1 MLKALVLLASGVVGF
16 VVAFSFTASDEIG
29 AEVADRLDKDFVEQC
44 VARAQFPPELKPR
57 ARSICGCMK
66 AEFDR
71 KGIVLTD
78 AFGAKRSEMQQV
90 TRDCAGMYS

>member
-1 MLKALVLLASGVVGF
+1 MLKALVLLASAAIGF

-29 AEVADRLDKDFVEQC
+29 VEVSERLESDFVNQC
-44 VARAQFPPELKPR
+44 AARAQFPPELKPH

-71 KGIVLTD
+71 KGMVLTD
-78 AFGAKRSEMQQV
+78 AFGSKRSEMQQV
-90 TRDCAGMYS
+90 TQDCARMYM